1 MADIDA
7 IVDDFDAERA
17 DLDEVVAGLDANLW
31 NSPTP
36 AQGLT
41 IAGQIAH
48 LNWTDELV
56 LRAIRSP
63 ATFAEEVDGVLAP
76 PHATESINA
85 GSEFVNTGAAE
96 RSTSP
101 QSQLVTAWRRSAA
114 ELSGTLRALPRGTRI
129 PWFAPR
135 PLSVAAMAASRVM
148 ETWAHGQ
155 DVFDA
160 LGLSRQPTGRLV
172 HVVRL
177 GVRSRDF
184 AYQLRGMAPPKEEFR
199 VELHAPGGE
208 LWSWGPVDAPEKVE
222 GSALDFALVATQRLH
237 RDDSDLITWGEAT
250 EEWLRIAQAYAGPV
264 GQGRRRRASQRR
276 ANSARL
282 VEAPCQ
288 DGGAGALPPD
298 G

>member
-17 DLDEVVAGLDANLW
+17 DLDEVVAGLDASLW
-31 NSPTP
+31 DSPTP

-56 LRAIRSP
+56 MRAIRSP
-63 ATFAEEVDGVLAP
+63 ETFADEVDGVLVP
-76 PHATESINA
+76 PHAAESINA
-85 GSEFVNTGAAE
+85 GSEFVNAGTAE
-96 RSTSP
+96 RSLFPRSHLLTG
-101 QSQLVTAWRRSAA
+101 WRRSAA
-114 ELSGTLRALPRGTRI
+114 ELSGTLRALPSGTRI

-160 LGLSRQPTGRLV
+160 LGLTHQPTGRLV

-184 AYQLRGMAPPKEEFR
+184 AYQLRGMAPPKGEFR

-208 LWSWGPVDAPEKVE
+208 IWSWGPVDAPEKVE

-237 RDDSDLITWGEAT
+237 RDDSDLVTWGEAP

-264 GQGRRRRASQRR
+264 GKGRRRQ
-276 ANSARL
+276 
-282 VEAPCQ
+282 
-288 DGGAGALPPD
+288 GPPMQLR
-298 G
+298 